1 MKKKS
6 YRYVPSSRGYFMRFL
21 FLPLNS
27 HSGEMLAL
35 SFFFLL
41 GLTSL
46 LVTTSAEESQSR
58 RSSFDTLAPVFL
70 LPFLYIGLL
79 KD

>member
-1 MKKKS
+1 
-6 YRYVPSSRGYFMRFL
+6 MRFL
-21 FLPLNS
+21 FLPLLFQ
-27 HSGEMLAL
+27 SGEIKAL
-35 SFFFLL
+35 SFFL

-58 RSSFDTLAPVFL
+58 RSCFDTLAPVFL

>member
-1 MKKKS
+1 
-6 YRYVPSSRGYFMRFL
+6 MRFL
-21 FLPLNS
+21 FLPLLS
-27 HSGEMLAL
+27 HSGEIKAL
-35 SFFFLL
+35 SFFFFG

-46 LVTTSAEESQSR
+46 LVTTSAEGSQSR
-58 RSSFDTLAPVFL
+58 RSCFDTLAPVFL